1 MSNLYEKQ
9 ALDNYLNDGITHG
22 KKISYGSLGR
32 NKHEMSQQQVNNE
45 RQHII
50 MNSKLNS
57 NRNSKRN
64 SKLNSK
70 RNSNILPQPVN
81 PEMVNPE
88 IVNPEMV
95 NPEMQPVIIDMLL
108 NYISFVTNTLLQPV
122 NPGTVNP
129 EMQPVIMNN
138 TKNENKSKTNGTELS
153 RKTKSIITKQKHLL
167 FTKLL
172 KEEQICENILNSLPK
187 HEMDG
192 IK

>member
-9 ALDNYLNDGITHG
+9 ALENYLNDGITHG

-32 NKHEMSQQQVNNE
+32 NKNEISQQHVNNE

-57 NRNSKRN
+57 KLNSNRNSNRNSKRN
-64 SKLNSK
+64 I
-70 RNSNILPQPVN
+70 NILPQP
-81 PEMVNPE
+81 
-88 IVNPEMV
+88 VNPEMV
-95 NPEMQPVIIDMLL
+95 NPEMQPVIIDKLL

-122 NPGTVNP
+122 NSGTVNP

-138 TKNENKSKTNGTELS
+138 TKNENKSKTNGTEFS
-153 RKTKSIITKQKHLL
+153 DKTKSIIIKQKHLL

>member
-32 NKHEMSQQQVNNE
+32 NKHEMLRQQVNNE

-57 NRNSKRN
+57 NRNSNR
-64 SKLNSK
+64 NSK
-70 RNSNILPQPVN
+70 RNINILPQLVN

-88 IVNPEMV
+88 MVNPEMV
-95 NPEMQPVIIDMLL
+95 NPEMQPVIIDKLL
-108 NYISFVTNTLLQPV
+108 NYISFVTNKLLQPV
-122 NPGTVNP
+122 NSGTVNP
-129 EMQPVIMNN
+129 EMQPGITNN

-153 RKTKSIITKQKHLL
+153 RKTKSIIIKQKHLL